1 MNVNDLIVSEM
12 ARMEAYKGLSAC
24 YTLPV
29 TGLVTRLKKLE
40 RQLAFLNSDAYTPAV
55 FMRNELENT
64 ENLEKLKV
72 EFARLFIGPYRL
84 AAPPYGSI
92 YLDEERKIMGD
103 STIDVRKRYLDSGLA
118 ISENFKDAPDHI
130 AAELEFMYFL
140 VSNEINAI
148 SSEQLDESSEFLYR
162 QKSFLIDHL
171 GAWIVNFSSNTEIST
186 DCDFYR
192 NLARTTRIFIAED
205 LNYLSSLNVYQV
217 SLMATC

>member
-24 YTLPV
+24 YTLPA
-29 TGLVTRLKKLE
+29 TGLVTWLKKLE
-40 RQLAFLNSDAYTPAV
+40 RQLAFLSSDAYTPAV
-55 FMRNELENT
+55 LMRNELENT

-140 VSNEINAI
+140 VSNEINAK
-148 SSEQLDESSEFLYR
+148 SSEQLDESFEFMYR
-162 QKSFLIDHL
+162 QKSFLVDHL
-171 GAWIVNFSSNTEIST
+171 GAWIVNFSCNTEVST

-192 NLARTTRIFIAED
+192 NLARATRIFIAED

-217 SLMATC
+217 S

>member
-1 MNVNDLIVSEM
+1 MNVNDLIISET
-12 ARMEAYKGLSAC
+12 ARMVIYKGLSAC
-24 YTLPV
+24 YTIPD
-29 TGLVTRLKKLE
+29 TGLIARLKKLE
-40 RQLAFLNSDAYTPAV
+40 RQLAFLSSDAFAPAV
-55 FMRNELENT
+55 LMQSELECT
-64 ENLEKLKV
+64 GNLEKLKV

-92 YLDEERKIMGD
+92 YLDGERKIMGD

-148 SSEQLDESSEFLYR
+148 SSEQLDEGSECLYR
-162 QKSFLIDHL
+162 QKLFLTDHL
-171 GAWIVNFSSNTEIST
+171 GAWIGDFTRNTEVST

-192 NLARTTRIFIAED
+192 NLARATRAFIAED
-205 LNYLSSLNVYQV
+205 LSYLSGLNVYH
-217 SLMATC
+217 SS